1 MAANPEVGRFTARL
15 RASIGSA
22 AREFSFEQTG
32 FTTANLGWVEKG
44 LVFTATSSS
53 HKLSFASLIPGWAGA
68 ALDRIAIAESP
79 TPPEPDNLPPVAKA
93 LVMPAFDLWADE
105 TALLVIAGNG
115 QNAMV
120 HLDGSLSSDP
130 DGDVL
135 EYLWTEEGQAAPF
148 AAGVLATNSF
158 DLGAH
163 TIVLLVDDGQ
173 ATGSDTVTID
183 VITLSE
189 AVEELLLFVSETD
202 LRRKEKRP
210 LLATLN
216 RVWDSFEE
224 GRLNTAVKQLGAF
237 QQKVRAHL
245 LKAKPDAGR
254 RLLAA
259 VEQLIDAAT
268 AAMEDDDKSR
278 GRKRD

>member
-1 MAANPEVGRFTARL
+1 MDEMSLYDRALAASELQTIFNAGMAGKCAPVDPQPANHA
-15 RASIGSA
+15 
-22 AREFSFEQTG
+22 
-32 FTTANLGWVEKG
+32 
-44 LVFTATSSS
+44 
-53 HKLSFASLIPGWAGA
+53 
-68 ALDRIAIAESP
+68 
-79 TPPEPDNLPPVAKA
+79 PVARIV
-93 LVMPAFDLWADE
+93 LGPVFELWGDE
-105 TALLVIAGNG
+105 TILQVIAGNG
-115 QNAMV
+115 QNAVV
-120 HLDGSLSSDP
+120 HLDGSMSSDA

-135 EYLWTEEGQAAPF
+135 EYLWAEEGQAAPF
-148 AAGVLATNSF
+148 AAGVLATNSL

-173 ATGSDTVTID
+173 ATGSDAVTID

-189 AVEELLLFVSETD
+189 TVEELLLFVSETD